1 MISKSEV
8 QQCSTT
14 DTGTSASASA
24 SIGANVGAGYGPW
37 VRSVA
42 RTVVALRHRR
52 RALAARSSP
61 SSTALPSAPEVETPA
76 SPQESALRG
85 LMAKPMNFLRRIEKA
100 SFPVTIHD
108 DTDIR
113 NAKALAAASLV
124 EANLPERGAGE
135 GRSGVIMWIT
145 PSGWAELERPE
156 KDRKG

>member
-1 MISKSEV
+1 MISKSEGS
-8 QQCSTT
+8 QCSTT
-14 DTGTSASASA
+14 DTGTAA
-24 SIGANVGAGYGPW
+24 SIGAGYGPW

-52 RALAARSSP
+52 RALAARSST
-61 SSTALPSAPEVETPA
+61 SAPSAVEAETPA

-108 DTDIR
+108 DADIR
-113 NAKALAAASLV
+113 HAKALAAASLV

>member
-1 MISKSEV
+1 MISKSDV
-8 QQCSTT
+8 QQRSTT
-14 DTGTSASASA
+14 DTSTSASASA
-24 SIGANVGAGYGPW
+24 STGANVGAGYGPW

-52 RALAARSSP
+52 RALAARSAPTSA
-61 SSTALPSAPEVETPA
+61 ALPSAPGAETPV

-145 PSGWAELERPE
+145 QSGWAELERPE